1 MRPKKILIILV
12 IMLLFSGCFN
22 LKPESPTVDAYI
34 EQNINDFETALK
46 ELDYE
51 KLQELLADE
60 LMLDYESISKNDLD
74 KIIEFF
80 GDFDTIDTA
89 VLTELER
96 SILDNTVVIDA
107 ELYLELI
114 KNQEKYIDTKT
125 LNIIIENL
133 GNKWTGDKWLIK
145 SIISYTSGNYQYR
158 NPAVNPDELLDRFS
172 DIILNK
178 AFYELPD
185 LLAYTL
191 VTSDG
196 TTVNYYRNNQ
206 QFIALLSNDVKDIT
220 INAVSFQNRHFS
232 LEPSGIQAAADLEVT
247 LVIDGIEQSKSTP
260 MTFTLIEIPE
270 GLVINRL
277 LYKQKFFGLL

>member
-1 MRPKKILIILV
+1 MYSKKILVILL
-12 IMLLFSGCFN
+12 IALLFSGCYK
-22 LKPESPTVDAYI
+22 LKPEPTTVDTYI
-34 EQNINDFETALK
+34 EQNINDFETALE

-51 KLQELLADE
+51 KLQRLLADE
-60 LMLDYESISKNDLD
+60 LMLDFESISKNDLD
-74 KIIEFF
+74 KIIQFL
-80 GDFDTIDTA
+80 GDFDSIDTA
-89 VLTELER
+89 ILTELER
-96 SILDNTVVIDA
+96 SILDNMVVIDA

-114 KNQEKYIDTKT
+114 KNQEKYVDTKT

-133 GNKWTGDKWLIK
+133 GNKWTGDKWLIT

-158 NPAVNPDELLDRFS
+158 NPAVDPDELLNRFS
-172 DIILNK
+172 DILLNK

-206 QFIALLSNDVKDIT
+206 QFIALLSNDIKGIT
-220 INAVSFQNRHFS
+220 INAAVFENRHFS
-232 LEPSGIQAAADLEVT
+232 LEPGGIQTTADLEVT
-247 LVIDGIEQSKSTP
+247 LVIDGIEQNKSVSV
-260 MTFTLIEIPE
+260 TFTFIEIPE

-277 LYKQKFFGLL
+277 FYRQKFFGLL